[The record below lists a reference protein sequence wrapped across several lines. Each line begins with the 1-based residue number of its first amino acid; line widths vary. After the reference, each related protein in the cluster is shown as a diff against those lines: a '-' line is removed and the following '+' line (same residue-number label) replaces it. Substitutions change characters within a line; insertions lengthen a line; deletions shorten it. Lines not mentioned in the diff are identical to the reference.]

1 LEATRTVKRQ
11 LREVSI
17 YFRHIDGGFDV
28 NEHSNESGLPIKTV
42 EEVIEEAGE
51 TVPWV
56 VDGLLARGAVTDFSG
71 LAKKGGKTTF
81 WCHAIKAGAKGED
94 HGGSLT
100 VPARYLYLSEQGNN
114 FAQALKE
121 SSLADHSGHVKIVQ
135 FKDVC
140 AKQWD
145 TLINQA
151 AAEAHR
157 LGLDVLVV
165 DTFAVFAKLRGSE
178 ENDAGP
184 VADRMRVLR
193 LVAQRYNLAVV
204 LIRHA
209 GKDGTARGSSA
220 FEAEADICVSLS
232 RPEGRHAPSVRKLTV
247 IGRYGEWERNV
258 QLKDGRYVSLGT
270 DDNIEFKNV
279 VRFVRA
285 TLSESPDAGMRKQ
298 ELIEKRTESDGDFSV
313 KTLER
318 ALDWLVRQ
326 EEVGEKQLMNERG
339 KPKVYWLANKP
350 PGRDGDGG
358 GIYLRQ
364 TPSPN
369 DVNKSKPQND
379 PHHGDNG
386 YLTSVS
392 KRPLTPDEAHRVQR
406 FIGQG
411 VSPRLA
417 RAEVLRGEEL

>member
-1 LEATRTVKRQ
+1 M
-11 LREVSI
+11 
-17 YFRHIDGGFDV
+17 
-28 NEHSNESGLPIKTV
+28 
-42 EEVIEEAGE
+42 
-51 TVPWV
+51 

-100 VPARYLYLSEQGNN
+100 VPAGYLYLSEQGNN

-121 SSLADHSGHVKIVQ
+121 SGLADHSGHVRILQ
-135 FKDVC
+135 FKDVP

-151 AAEAHR
+151 ATEAHR
-157 LGLDVLVV
+157 RSLDVLVV
-165 DTFAVFAKLRGSE
+165 DTFAVFAKLKGSE

-184 VADRMRVLR
+184 VAERMRVLR
-193 LVAQRYNLAVV
+193 HEAQRYNLAVL

-220 FEAEADICVSLS
+220 FEAEADICVTLS
-232 RPEGRHAPSVRKLTV
+232 RPEGRHTPSVRKLTV

-270 DDNIEFKNV
+270 DDNIEFKNA

-285 TLSESPDAGMRKQ
+285 TLPEGPDAGMRKQ
-298 ELIEKRTESDGDFSV
+298 ELIEKQRTESDGDFSV

-326 EEVGEKQLMNERG
+326 EEVGEKQLINERG
-339 KPKVYWLANKP
+339 KPKVYWLAYRP
-350 PGRDGDGG
+350 PGGGGDGED
-358 GIYLRQ
+358 IYFRQ

-369 DVNKSKPQND
+369 GGNKSKP
-379 PHHGDNG
+379 
-386 YLTSVS
+386 
-392 KRPLTPDEAHRVQR
+392 
-406 FIGQG
+406 
-411 VSPRLA
+411 PRLTEEQALRIQRLIGEGMSPKYA
-417 RAEVLRGEEL
+417 RAQVLGVEVEA